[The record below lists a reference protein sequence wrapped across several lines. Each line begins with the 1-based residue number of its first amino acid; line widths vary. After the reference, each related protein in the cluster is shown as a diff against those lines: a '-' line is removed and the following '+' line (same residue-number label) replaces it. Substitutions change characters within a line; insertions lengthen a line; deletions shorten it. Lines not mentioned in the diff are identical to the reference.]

1 MSVQKLLVVYATI
14 HGHAASIARRIADA
28 AVRAGGVTADVHDVA
43 ETLPSAVEHYDAVV
57 LVGSVH
63 HGTHPRI
70 LQRFAG
76 AAADALRNRRT
87 AFVSVTLS
95 TATKEAY
102 EDAADTVFEFFQ
114 ETQWVPQN
122 HYIVSAG
129 ARPLVQA
136 ARAVRQILR
145 SLLGGPSA
153 RFEVPADYAA
163 TDWSLIDEAAR
174 DVLHAHETAG
184 MALSAAGISSLRSR
198 ASR

>member
-114 ETQWVPQN
+114 ETQWVPQTTTS
-122 HYIVSAG
+122 SAP
-129 ARPLVQA
+129 ARG
-136 ARAVRQILR
+136 R
-145 SLLGGPSA
+145 SFRRHA
-153 RFEVPADYAA
+153 RF
-163 TDWSLIDEAAR
+163 AR
-174 DVLHAHETAG
+174 
-184 MALSAAGISSLRSR
+184 SSGHSSVGRR
-198 ASR
+198 PASRCPRTTPPPTGR